1 MDPARDAPALEADL
15 RAGRGSDG
23 DFPADE
29 IIGMGYFPDEL
40 GIAGSVGSTLG
51 GILLAAD

>member
-1 MDPARDAPALEADL
+1 MDPAHDDTDAPGPARTEDEL
-15 RAGRGSDG
+15 
-23 DFPADE
+23 PADE